1 MQVDIKCS
9 LRQTICN
16 GERNYALGYGAL
28 TLEGLIICADFV
40 EDFFMIPRGA
50 QEITVH
56 LSTEEEE
63 DSYYVEGCGDQYT
76 VVHYD
81 GPGSDPIVTS
91 YRHHE
96 RFTYLYL
103 WSAISKFPD
112 RGAWLSITVEDRA

>member
-9 LRQTICN
+9 YQMESRYYR
-16 GERNYALGYGAL
+16 ERTYVTGS
-28 TLEGLIICADFV
+28 TQIPVICADFV